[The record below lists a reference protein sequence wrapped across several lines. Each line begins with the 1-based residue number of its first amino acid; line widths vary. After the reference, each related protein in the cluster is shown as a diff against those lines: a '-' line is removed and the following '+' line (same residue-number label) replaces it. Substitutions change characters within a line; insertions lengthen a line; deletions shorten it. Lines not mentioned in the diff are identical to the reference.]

1 MYISIPKEFFVP
13 VLFSEDFRVNLEN
26 NSMDYDTEKQK
37 QEISNDLSRNKL
49 LDLNSLGNRSDSE
62 TIIIEEVLS
71 KEDKLIQDQI
81 LDYIKGFMMFINEL
95 KSYNCLGKDEEASS
109 MQLVN
114 YYAGE
119 IKNIYNDYK
128 NLIEN
133 IKTPLHQSDIDG
145 IVSEYI
151 NKIENVYNQNL
162 KRLNCQNLNYDSL
175 EATITRIIDDARKIL
190 REQIIDINCKINNAE
205 SYCKTSK
212 EIENKFDDSEKFF
225 NELDNEFIKEVSNT

>member
-13 VLFSEDFRVNLEN
+13 VLFSENFRVNLEN
-26 NSMDYDTEKQK
+26 NSMDYDTEKQE
-37 QEISNDLSRNKL
+37 QEVQNDLSRNKL
-49 LDLNSLGNRSDSE
+49 LDLNSFGNRSDSE
-62 TIIIEEVLS
+62 NIIIEEVLS

-81 LDYIKGFMMFINEL
+81 IDYIKGFMMFINEL
-95 KSYNCLGKDEEASS
+95 KLYNCLGKDEEASS

-119 IKNIYNDYK
+119 IKKIYNDYK

-133 IKTPLHQSDIDG
+133 MKTPLHKSDIDG
-145 IVSEYI
+145 IVDEYV
-151 NKIENVYNQNL
+151 NRIEDVYNENL

-175 EATITRIIDDARKIL
+175 EATILRIIDDAGKIL

-205 SYCKTSK
+205 SYCKNSK
-212 EIENKFDDSEKFF
+212 EVENKFKDSEKFF
-225 NELDNEFIKEVSNT
+225 SELDNEFIQEVSNT